1 MLKNREKVLDDI
13 ARVAG
18 GTVSVFSGIGQNIR
32 DDIRAY
38 IDDMA
43 DRLDL
48 VPREDFE
55 RLEAQVAALQEKIE
69 KLEKPAKKST
79 AKTKTTKK
87 PAKKTAKKTTTSKK

>member
-1 MLKNREKVLDDI
+1 MFKHREKVIDDI

-32 DDIRAY
+32 EDIKSY

-55 RLEAQVAALQEKIE
+55 RLEMQIEALQKRLDA
-69 KLEKPAKKST
+69 LEKPKTKPKKST
-79 AKTKTTKK
+79 AKRRPPKRPLGRK
-87 PAKKTAKKTTTSKK
+87 SNH

>member
-1 MLKNREKVLDDI
+1 MLKNRDKVLDDI

-32 DDIRAY
+32 EDIKSY

-48 VPREDFE
+48 VPCEDFE
-55 RLEAQVAALQEKIE
+55 RLELQVAALQEQID
-69 KLEKPAKKST
+69 KLEKTPTKSNPKT
-79 AKTKTTKK
+79 AKTKK
-87 PAKKTAKKTTTSKK
+87 

>member
-1 MLKNREKVLDDI
+1 MFKHREKVIDDI

-18 GTVSVFSGIGQNIR
+18 GTVSVLSGIGQNIR
-32 DDIRAY
+32 EDIKSY

-55 RLEAQVAALQEKIE
+55 RLEMQIEALQKRLDA
-69 KLEKPAKKST
+69 LEKPKSKPKKST
-79 AKTKTTKK
+79 AKKTTKK
-87 PAKKTAKKTTTSKK
+87 TAGSKK

>member
-1 MLKNREKVLDDI
+1 MLRNKDKVLDDI

-32 DDIRAY
+32 EDIKSY

-55 RLEAQVAALQEKIE
+55 RLELQVAALQEKID
-69 KLEKPAKKST
+69 KLEKASQKPKSKPKSKAKP
-79 AKTKTTKK
+79 KTTKAK
-87 PAKKTAKKTTTSKK
+87 TTKAKK

>member
-1 MLKNREKVLDDI
+1 MLKNKDKVLDDI

-32 DDIRAY
+32 EDIKSY

-55 RLEAQVAALQEKIE
+55 RLEMQMNDLQKR
-69 KLEKPAKKST
+69 LEELEGAPKKSN
-79 AKTKTTKK
+79 KTTK
-87 PAKKTAKKTTTSKK
+87 

>member
-1 MLKNREKVLDDI
+1 MLKNKDKVLDDI

-18 GTVSVFSGIGQNIR
+18 GTVSVFSGISQNIR
-32 DDIRAY
+32 EDIKSY

-55 RLEAQVAALQEKIE
+55 RLEMQINDLQKR
-69 KLEKPAKKST
+69 LEELESAPKKS
-79 AKTKTTKK
+79 KKTTK
-87 PAKKTAKKTTTSKK
+87 

>member
-1 MLKNREKVLDDI
+1 MLKNKDKVLDDI

-32 DDIRAY
+32 EDIKSY

-55 RLEAQVAALQEKIE
+55 RLEMQMNDLQKRLEALEGA
-69 KLEKPAKKST
+69 PKKSN
-79 AKTKTTKK
+79 KTTK
-87 PAKKTAKKTTTSKK
+87 

>member
-1 MLKNREKVLDDI
+1 MRSEKAHGTHFDLLLGNEMLKNKDKVLDDI

-32 DDIRAY
+32 EDIKSY

-55 RLEAQVAALQEKIE
+55 RLEMQVNDLQKR
-69 KLEKPAKKST
+69 LEELEGSPK
-79 AKTKTTKK
+79 KTTKT
-87 PAKKTAKKTTTSKK
+87 KK